1 MDPIND
7 GYMMLLDEVSFDGK
21 LLGCISQEGI
31 TWGGDKATF
40 IRLMCAQKRNGPVKK
55 VVADAGTNV
64 LTFNMIQ
71 LIAEHCADIA
81 GGTVN
86 GENWDAPNS
95 VETKEGSAVIKTGT
109 GQTITIYKATLSG
122 NVRGQLGNSGNLYIE
137 SELEVMSP
145 ESGSPFRVGP
155 TTPDVSVSESAV
167 TFPAGGGVNVV
178 RISASGAVTLS
189 AAPAGFTLGQD
200 GNYLVITAA
209 NNTGVAK
216 SGTITVTLVGTPGK
230 TATIAVTQAA
240 GA

>member
-1 MDPIND
+1 MNPIND
-7 GYMMLLDEVSFDGK
+7 GYMILLDEVSFDGK
-21 LLGCISQEGI
+21 VLGCIAQEGI
-31 TWGGDKATF
+31 AWGGDAATY

-55 VVADAGTNV
+55 VLADAGTNM

-71 LIAEHCADIA
+71 LIAEHCVDIA

-86 GENWDAPNS
+86 GEVWDAPES
-95 VETKEGSAVIKTGT
+95 VQTKEGAAVIKTGT
-109 GQTITIYKATLSG
+109 GQTITIHKATLSG
-122 NVRGQLGNSGNLYIE
+122 VVRGQLGNSGNLYIE
-137 SELEVMSP
+137 SELEILSP
-145 ESGSPFRVGP
+145 DGGSPFSLGP

-167 TFPAGGGVNVV
+167 SFPAAGGVNVV

-209 NNTGVAK
+209 ANSGAAK
-216 SGTITVTLVGTPGK
+216 TGTITVTLLGTPGK
-230 TATIAVTQAA
+230 TATIAITQA